1 MLEKLRVINLA
12 NSQQKS
18 IKIKSHTKLQ
28 EKECGAENHSPP
40 DIESVPR
47 KQMKTVTFENEVR
60 H

>member
-1 MLEKLRVINLA
+1 MLGKLRVINHT
-12 NSQQKS
+12 NRQQKS

-28 EKECGAENHSPP
+28 EKGAENHSPQ